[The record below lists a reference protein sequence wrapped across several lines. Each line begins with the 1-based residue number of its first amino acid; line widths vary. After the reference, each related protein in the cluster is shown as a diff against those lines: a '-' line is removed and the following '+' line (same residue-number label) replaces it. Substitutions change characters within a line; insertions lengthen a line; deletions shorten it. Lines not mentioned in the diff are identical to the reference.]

1 MARQRQDRDARAS
14 QRPQLSA
21 DRRTRLY
28 IPPEVKPQ
36 DKEWRWVAE
45 SVHNA
50 PNDGRV
56 ESALQD
62 GWTPVDAS
70 KYPDLRPPS
79 LPGREKTDNLVRK
92 GGQILMEIDKWKF
105 EERLDDQEAE
115 NAAVS
120 QSISTAVDGPGM
132 SENRLQVH
140 ANQTKFEHRRPI
152 KQ

>member
-1 MARQRQDRDARAS
+1 MARPRQDRDNRAA

-28 IPPEVKPQ
+28 VPPEVKKE
-36 DKEWRWVAE
+36 DKEYRWVAE
-45 SVHNA
+45 TVQNA

-56 ESALQD
+56 EAALQD
-62 GWTPVDAS
+62 GWAPVNADD
-70 KYPDLRPPS
+70 YPSLRAPT
-79 LPGREKTDNLVRK
+79 LPGRERQDNLVRK
-92 GGQILMEIDKWKF
+92 GGQILMEIDKWQY
-105 EERLDDQEAE
+105 EQRVEDHEAE
-115 NAAVS
+115 NAAVA

-132 SENRLQVH
+132 SETRLQVH

>member
-1 MARQRQDRDARAS
+1 MARQRQDRDARAA

-28 IPPEVKPQ
+28 VPPEVKKD
-36 DKEWRWVAE
+36 DKAYRWVAE
-45 SVHNA
+45 TVHNA

-56 ESALQD
+56 EAALQD
-62 GWTPVDAS
+62 GWSPVDATE
-70 KYPDLRPPS
+70 YPELRAPT
-79 LPGREKTDNLVRK
+79 LPGRERTDNLVRK
-92 GGQILMEIDKWKF
+92 GGQILMQTDKWRY
-105 EERLDDQEAE
+105 EQSVEDHEAE

-132 SENRLQVH
+132 SETRLQVH